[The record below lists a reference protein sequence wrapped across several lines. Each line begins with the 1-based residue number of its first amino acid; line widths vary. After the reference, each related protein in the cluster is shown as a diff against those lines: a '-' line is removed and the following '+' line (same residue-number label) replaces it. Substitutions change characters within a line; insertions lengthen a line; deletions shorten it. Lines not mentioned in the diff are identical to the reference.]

1 MANILIIDDNKAAS
15 AFLKLYLMRQR
26 HQVRRSEDI
35 QAAID
40 SAPGNTPDLVLINQA
55 HDNGSG
61 WQHFDCLEHAAQDLP
76 AMVYVLASQTT
87 RNVDWI
93 AKAVDAAI
101 QETRPEKNQF
111 IGSRKWRP
119 RCWMSEALFRDKGNH
134 AHF

>member
-1 MANILIIDDNKAAS
+1 
-15 AFLKLYLMRQR
+15 MRQR

-101 QETRPEKNQF
+101 QETRPEKKSIHRIQE
-111 IGSRKWRP
+111 
-119 RCWMSEALFRDKGNH
+119 MEAPLLDFRDVVHHKGNH